1 MRPHSRTLVSA
12 GVLAA
17 GLFALIPAA
26 VGQTAPDDE
35 PLPPA
40 MNRPAAPPPP
50 AAPPTAPP
58 PAALPPPASPP
69 PAAAPPPAAPPA
81 AAPPPAAPPAAE
93 TAPAPQPEPRQ
104 PQPGES
110 RRRRRSKSTAAG
122 LEATASP
129 PASRATETVAKD
141 HDSYLT
147 SLTGQIGLY
156 HVSTAEV
163 GPVGHL
169 RFGLH
174 GQFFKSSG
182 FLVEGQNGSQDTNTR
197 FGGTFT
203 FGFTPHEAIELYG
216 AIMSSSNRNVRES
229 ETGRR
234 DPELIKSFGDLVL
247 GGKAVLPVSRGF
259 TAGAELGFRFLSGI
273 SNLSVSPSS
282 TSLWIGPV
290 ATMDL
295 RQIADVPL
303 RFHANINYYLDNSS
317 NLATFDQN
325 TTDQTR
331 EVAMFAYGIAA
342 SRMRFGL
349 GVDAP
354 LERLTG
360 AVGLRPFA
368 EYHAE
373 IVTASADP
381 AFSDQ
386 AGDTKNRDMHWMT
399 LGLRAR
405 VFQGLT
411 LDAGVDIGLRSVGFE
426 YGPPVPPYDLIF
438 GLSYPFDT
446 AAFARPTV
454 VTKTVEKAP
463 PPATGTVSGT
473 VRNKSDGKPIAEAVV
488 SFAGQPRARV
498 ATDPDGTFQSAA
510 LPPGTASITVAAAG
524 FESATGKATIVAG
537 SAATVE
543 VALVAKVVNGN
554 IRGKVSDRAGK
565 PIAATIRFNGPNTF
579 EAHSDPGGIYSAVLP
594 AGPYRV
600 SVEAAGYSR
609 RELPLEVTAGQ
620 ERDYD
625 LTLRPAN
632 ADVTVTPTAIVLR
645 VPIKFQAGAPKLV
658 PAVKSELEGVA
669 DVLADHPEIKTLRI
683 EAHWSGAAKG
693 KSGEA
698 AKKLTEKQAAA
709 IKEYL
714 VSKGAP
720 AERIETAGMGG
731 EAPLVPNL
739 GPANQAK
746 NRRVELVVVQ

>member
-1 MRPHSRTLVSA
+1 MRPHSRPLVSA

-17 GLFALIPAA
+17 GLFALVPAA
-26 VGQTAPDDE
+26 VGQSAPDDE

-40 MNRPAAPPPP
+40 MNRPTAPPPP

-58 PAALPPPASPP
+58 PAALPPPA
-69 PAAAPPPAAPPA
+69 AAAPPPAAPAPA
-81 AAPPPAAPPAAE
+81 PPPPAA
-93 TAPAPQPEPRQ
+93 TPAPQPEPAQ
-104 PQPGES
+104 PEPAQP
-110 RRRRRSKSTAAG
+110 RRRSRRSKNTTTG
-122 LEATASP
+122 LETKASP
-129 PASRATETVAKD
+129 PAARAAEPVVSD
-141 HDSYLT
+141 HASYLP
-147 SLTGQIGLY
+147 SLTGQVGLY
-156 HVSTAEV
+156 HLSTAEV

-174 GQFFKSSG
+174 GQFFRSTG
-182 FLVEGQNGSQDTNTR
+182 FLVEGDNGTQDTNTR

-216 AIMSSSNRNVRES
+216 AIMSSSNRNERES
-229 ETGRR
+229 EVGRR
-234 DPELIKSFGDLVL
+234 DPVLIKSFGDLVL
-247 GGKAVLPVSRGF
+247 GGKAVLPVARGF

-282 TSLWIGPV
+282 TSLWIGPI
-290 ATMDL
+290 ATLDL

-303 RFHANINYYLDNSS
+303 RFHGNISYYLDNSS
-317 NLATFDQN
+317 NLQSFDQS

-331 EVAMFAYGIAA
+331 EVAMFAYGMAS

-354 LERLTG
+354 LERFTG
-360 AVGLRPFA
+360 PVGLRPFA

-381 AFSDQ
+381 AFADQ
-386 AGDTKNRDMHWMT
+386 AGDLRNRDMHWMT
-399 LGLRAR
+399 VGLRAR
-405 VFQGLT
+405 VLQGLT
-411 LDAGVDIGLRSVGFE
+411 LDAGIDVGLRSVGFE

-446 AAFARPTV
+446 AAYGRATV
-454 VTKTVEKAP
+454 VTKTIEKAP
-463 PPATGTVSGT
+463 APSTGTVSGT

-488 SFAGQPRARV
+488 SFGGQSRARV
-498 ATDPDGTFQSAA
+498 ATDPDGTFQSAP
-510 LPPGTASITVAAAG
+510 LPPGTANITVAAAG
-524 FESATGKATIVAG
+524 FESATGKATIVVG

-565 PIAATIRFNGPNTF
+565 PIVATIRFNGPNTI
-579 EAHSDPGGIYSAVLP
+579 EARSDSGGTYAAVLP

-600 SVEAAGYSR
+600 SVDAAGYAPK
-609 RELPLEVTAGQ
+609 ELPLEVTAGQ

-625 LTLRPAN
+625 LTLRQAN

-645 VPIKFQAGAPKLV
+645 VPIKFRAGPPKLL
-658 PAVKSELEGVA
+658 PAIKGELDGVA

-693 KSGEA
+693 SAGDA
-698 AKKLTEKQAAA
+698 AKKLTAKQAAA

-720 AERIETAGMGG
+720 ADRIETAGMGG